1 MNVFCE
7 LPSCTRINFIARKKI
22 DIAINNFEDKAFMDH
37 GSIHV
42 PKNFKGG
49 YKADDGKYHMGE
61 YVLVYDLPV
70 LPDGKA
76 GY

>member
-37 GSIHV
+37 GLIHV

-49 YKADDGKYHMGE
+49 FKADDGKPYGRIRPG
-61 YVLVYDLPV
+61 L
-70 LPDGKA
+70 
-76 GY
+76 